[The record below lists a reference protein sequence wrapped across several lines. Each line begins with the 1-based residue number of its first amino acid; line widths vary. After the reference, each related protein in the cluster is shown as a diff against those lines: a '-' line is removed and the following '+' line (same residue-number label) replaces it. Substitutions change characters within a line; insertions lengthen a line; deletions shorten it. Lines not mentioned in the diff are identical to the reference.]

1 MILDK
6 PRWSHDGRSLYFV
19 GRRARSYFHLFRIGF
34 DPSSGR
40 FVGAPVQLSDF
51 SRPDLEISPEV
62 GTAEVS
68 VTATQVFLTMR
79 STSGSIWMLDNVDK

>member
-1 MILDK
+1 MVLDK
-6 PRWSHDGRSLYFV
+6 PRWSHDGRSLYFL

-34 DPSSGR
+34 DPASGR
-40 FVGAPVQLSDF
+40 FVGAPAQLSDF

-62 GTAEVS
+62 GIAEVS